1 MSSST
6 FYNGTN
12 LVGVGSVAVG
22 GFIPIAGGPT
32 LGVIGNVYASTGF
45 WGAGNNISNVQIS
58 TSFSGLNPGGVIYA
72 QTVNAILS
80 SAAGTSGQI
89 FVSGGASAPTWTSYI
104 SPTLIYANTLSNI
117 SGSNVTTGIN
127 ASNITTGILSSSYI
141 YGNTLWN
148 INASNIVG
156 FSQVSGNTLSN
167 INASN
172 LAFGIVSSSLIYG
185 NTLSNLCYSNLA
197 YGTFST
203 TGTISYSE
211 DIVKRGPYL
220 TPSSGNG
227 GVIQAWIS
235 ATCNASSQP
244 TRSWWATSQ
253 TPSYANTAVFPLSNS
268 AYSGSVLLPDNRVL
282 FVPANSSSACI
293 YNPDNP
299 TQVIGY
305 NISAAP
311 GNFAGGLLLP
321 TGNVLFCPQ
330 TSNVGMYN
338 PLSSIYSNS
347 TALPGG
353 GYSGTLTAN
362 NVIFAPQ
369 GTPSNVINYNFTS
382 GAISNVLA
390 LPSANIYGKSWTTT
404 GSNLPASTYWRS
416 VAWSPQLG
424 IFVAVAI
431 YSGSYGAAYSPD
443 GKTWVTSGVNLPVN
457 EGWISVAWSP
467 QLGIFV
473 AVNFSSAFY
482 GAAYSA
488 DGKTWVWSGVN
499 LPLSNWYSVAWSPQ
513 LGIFVA
519 VNFGSAPGAAY
530 SADGKTWVWSGVI
543 LPVSTNWSSV
553 AWSPQLGIFVAVA
566 NGSGSYGAAYSPD
579 GKTWVT
585 SGVNLP
591 FPTNWTSVAW
601 SPQLGIFVAVA
612 FNGGSAAY
620 SADGKTWVTS
630 GVKLPG
636 SANWNSVAWSPQL
649 GIFVAVA
656 FNSGSY
662 GAAYSADGKTWVTS
676 GVSSSWYSVAWSPQ
690 LGIFVEVG
698 SGSYGSTCTFGPGLQ
713 QGACLLTNGNVIVPY
728 PGTANVIQ
736 FNPVTLAA
744 SNLIVGTDGFNG
756 LTLTPNGNVIGTP
769 MNSNIIVINPS
780 NFTSSNLNIPSSN
793 ANTQTF
799 YGGACLSATGN
810 IIFAPSLTITANVGT
825 SNVGM
830 YDPVAGSFSNS
841 TPTGSGFSGAT
852 LHPSGQIV
860 FSPTAGGTTVG
871 VLSTMVPA
879 PPEFCR
885 SPYFNRT

>member
-353 GYSGTLTAN
+353 AYSGVLTAN

-424 IFVAVAI
+424 IFVAVA
-431 YSGSYGAAYSPD
+431 Y
-443 GKTWVTSGVNLPVN
+443 
-457 EGWISVAWSP
+457 
-467 QLGIFV
+467 
-473 AVNFSSAFY
+473 
-482 GAAYSA
+482 
-488 DGKTWVWSGVN
+488 
-499 LPLSNWYSVAWSPQ
+499 
-513 LGIFVA
+513 
-519 VNFGSAPGAAY
+519 GSA
-530 SADGKTWVWSGVI
+530 
-543 LPVSTNWSSV
+543 
-553 AWSPQLGIFVAVA
+553 
-566 NGSGSYGAAYSPD
+566 
-579 GKTWVT
+579 
-585 SGVNLP
+585 
-591 FPTNWTSVAW
+591 
-601 SPQLGIFVAVA
+601 
-612 FNGGSAAY
+612 
-620 SADGKTWVTS
+620 
-630 GVKLPG
+630 
-636 SANWNSVAWSPQL
+636 
-649 GIFVAVA
+649 
-656 FNSGSY
+656 
-662 GAAYSADGKTWVTS
+662 
-676 GVSSSWYSVAWSPQ
+676 
-690 LGIFVEVG
+690 
-698 SGSYGSTCTFGPGLQ
+698 SYGSTCTFGPGLQ

-756 LTLTPNGNVIGTP
+756 LTLAPNGNVIGTP
-769 MNSNIIVINPS
+769 MNSNIIVINPR
-780 NFTSSNLNIPSSN
+780 NFTSSNLNVPSSN